1 MNNLKIFNDLESEV
15 RSYCRSFPTV
25 FTQSSGYR
33 LRDDKNKE
41 YIDFFSGAGA
51 LNYGH
56 NPPQIKK
63 KLIEY
68 LSSDGIVHGLD
79 MATEAKK
86 EFLEQFNQVILNPR
100 KMKYK
105 IMFTGPTGTNAV
117 ESSLKL
123 ARKVTGRDS
132 IMCFTN
138 AFHGMTLGSL
148 AITGNA
154 GKRQGA
160 GIPLGNA
167 VFMPYDGY
175 WGDSVDTVDYIR
187 KFLDDSSSG
196 VSLPAAIILETLQGE
211 GGLNVA
217 SYEWLRRLEALCR
230 EKNILLIVDD
240 IQAGCGRTGTFFSF
254 EPAGVNPDIVCL
266 SKSISGY
273 GLPMAITLIKPELD
287 IWSAGEHNGTFRGHN
302 LAFVAATEALN
313 YWRDDTLSKHV
324 KSMEKDIHDFL
335 ADLVEEHP
343 EIKGE
348 VRGRGFMQGIAC
360 GVDGLAVKICSSSFT
375 RGLIIET
382 SGAKDEVIKVMPPLT
397 IDETGLMEG
406 LDILK
411 DSIEDIKVQSFINSK
426 RKNIPKKRHLLASSA
441 Y

>member
-1 MNNLKIFNDLESEV
+1 MNSLKVFDELESEV

-25 FTQSSGYR
+25 FTEASGYR
-33 LRDDKNKE
+33 LRDDNNKE

-68 LSSDGIVHGLD
+68 LAQNGIVHSLD

-86 EFLEQFNQVILNPR
+86 KFLEQFNQVILNPR
-100 KMKYK
+100 KMEYK

-138 AFHGMTLGSL
+138 AFHGMTMGSL
-148 AITGNA
+148 SITGNA
-154 GKRQGA
+154 KKRQGA

-175 WGDSVDTVDYIR
+175 LGKNVDTVDYIR
-187 KFLDDSSSG
+187 RYLDDSSSG

-211 GGLNVA
+211 GGLNA
-217 SYEWLRRLEALCR
+217 ARYEWLRGIEALCR
-230 EKNILLIVDD
+230 EKDILLIVDD

-254 EPAGVNPDIVCL
+254 EPAGISPDIICL

-273 GLPMAITLIKPELD
+273 GLPMAIALIKPDLD

-302 LAFVAATEALN
+302 LAFITATEALK
-313 YWRDDTLSKHV
+313 YWENDTLSEQV
-324 KSMEKDIHDFL
+324 GNMGKDISNFL
-335 ADLVEEHP
+335 VDIVKMHP
-343 EIKGE
+343 EIQGE

-360 GVDGLAVKICSSSFT
+360 GVDGLAEKVCSAAFAQ
-375 RGLIIET
+375 GLIMET
-382 SGAKDEVIKVMPPLT
+382 SGARDEVIKIMSPLT
-397 IDETGLMEG
+397 IDETGLQEG
-406 LDILK
+406 LNILNN
-411 DSIEDIKVQSFINSK
+411 SIEDIKVQSYINSK
-426 RKNIPKKRHLLASSA
+426 RKNTSTPKRLRASG
-441 Y
+441 